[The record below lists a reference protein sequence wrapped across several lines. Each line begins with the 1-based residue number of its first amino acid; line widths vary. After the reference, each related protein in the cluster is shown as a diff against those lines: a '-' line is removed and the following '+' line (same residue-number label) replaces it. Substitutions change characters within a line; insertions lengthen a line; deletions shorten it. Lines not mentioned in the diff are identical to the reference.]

1 MRRIGIDVGGTNT
14 DAVLVDGT
22 TVMASVKVATTTDI
36 MTGISRALA
45 GVIEGQEASGQVEA
59 VMVGTTRFTNAIVE
73 GRNLDCVACLRI
85 GLPASRTLTP
95 LVDWPSR
102 LAKPV
107 GGPVCCVEGGHEV
120 DGRPLV
126 ALDEKAIAGF
136 ADRIAGSGCRNVA
149 IASIFSPLNRSCEE
163 RARDI
168 IRGRLHDCRITL
180 SADIGRIGLLAR
192 ENAAILNAS
201 IRPLAERF
209 TRAMN
214 DALGHAGLD
223 ARLYLTRNDGTVLL
237 ADEAERFP
245 VFSLACGP
253 TNSMR
258 GAALLSGLDH
268 GIVVDVGGT
277 TSDVGMLEAG
287 FPREANN
294 VVTLSG
300 IRTLFRMPDLISIG
314 LGGGSLVDEK
324 AGTIGPASTGH
335 EIDPRARIFG
345 GDDLTASDLGVAG
358 NRLDLGDRRHLADL
372 DPVTVDSLLG
382 VASTMLADA
391 IDRIKVRAGDV
402 PVIAVGGGAFL
413 VADDIRGAS
422 EVIRVEHGA
431 VANAVGAAMAQVSGE
446 CDRVFTGVARDEAL
460 RRARSEAE
468 ERAIAGGAN
477 VRTLQTVD
485 VEDLPLAY
493 LPGNA
498 LRARVRVVG
507 DIATQNQPS
516 AVMPD

>member
-1 MRRIGIDVGGTNT
+1 MRRVGIDVGGTNT

-22 TVMASVKVATTTDI
+22 TVVGSVKVATTTDV

-45 GVIEGQEASGQVEA
+45 GVIRESDASDPVEA

-73 GRNLDCVACLRI
+73 GRNLEPVACLRI

-102 LAKPV
+102 LVELV
-107 GGPVCCVEGGHEV
+107 GGPSCSVEGGHEV

-126 ALDEKAIAGF
+126 ALDEEATAAF
-136 ADRIAGSGCRNVA
+136 AERIAGSGCRNVA
-149 IASIFSPLNRSCEE
+149 IASVFSPLNRSCEE

-168 IRGRLHDCRITL
+168 IGERYPDCRITL

-201 IRPLAERF
+201 LRPLAERF
-209 TRAMN
+209 TRAME
-214 DALGHAGLD
+214 DALGHAGLG

-237 ADEAERFP
+237 AGEAERFP

-268 GIVVDVGGT
+268 GIVIDVGGT

-294 VVTLSG
+294 AVTLSG

-314 LGGGSLVDEK
+314 LGGGSLVDEE
-324 AGTIGPASTGH
+324 AGTIGPASTGY

-345 GDDLTASDLGVAG
+345 GEELTASDLGVAS
-358 NRLDLGDRRHLADL
+358 NRLDLGDRRHLDGL
-372 DPVTVDSLLG
+372 DPATVDSLLG
-382 VASTMLADA
+382 VASTMLAGA
-391 IDRIKVRAGDV
+391 IDRIKVRAGDE

-413 VADDIRGAS
+413 VADDIAGAS

-446 CDRVFTGVARDEAL
+446 CDRVFTGLARDEAL
-460 RRARSEAE
+460 GRARAMAE
-468 ERAIAGGAN
+468 ERAIAGGAEA
-477 VRTLQTVD
+477 RTLQTVD
-485 VEDLPLAY
+485 MEDLPLAY

-507 DIATQNQPS
+507 DIATEAQQS